1 MFGNDRE
8 SMRRY
13 YVETWRKANAGT
25 PLDPMERMVAAV
37 ISEHP
42 EYQPL
47 LAPGNEAVLG
57 RDYMPEDGQTNPF
70 LHMGMHIALRE
81 QADAD
86 RPPGIRALIE
96 QLTRH
101 EGDHLEAEHR
111 LMEPLGE
118 VLHAAQRA
126 GTQPDEADYLE
137 RVRKV
142 VTAATGGRPEG

>member
-13 YVETWRKANAGT
+13 YVDTWRKANAGEA
-25 PLDPMERMVAAV
+25 LDAMERLVTTV

-47 LAPGNEAVLG
+47 LAPGNEPVLD

-81 QADAD
+81 QAGAD
-86 RPPGIRALIE
+86 RPPGIHALLE

-126 GTQPDEADYLE
+126 GAQPDEADYLE

-142 VTAATGGRPEG
+142 VTDATGGRPDA

>member
-13 YVETWRKANAGT
+13 YVETWRKANAGK